1 MNAAPT
7 APPPCAPLS
16 TRDLRS
22 FTAVAEKKILIALA
36 GRLPAWIGPDHLT
49 ALGVIGMAGA
59 GLCYRFLAVSPLALL
74 GVNLFLFLTWFG
86 DSLDGTLARVRQ
98 KQRPRYG
105 FYVDHLVDAFGAIFL
120 LGGLATSG
128 LLSPYAA
135 LALLVAYMLLQI
147 HIALKAH
154 TTRVF
159 QIAFAGIGG
168 TEARIL
174 LGGLNLAL
182 LAWPGIQVVVTPL
195 AWLAAL
201 ALAGV
206 VVADGVRTGRALD
219 REERLL
225 WNEGWLRTPLGP
237 STGPC

>member
-1 MNAAPT
+1 MNT
-7 APPPCAPLS
+7 AKTLLPSPPLS

-22 FTAVAEKKILIALA
+22 FTAEAEKKILVSLA
-36 GRLPAWIGPDHLT
+36 RSLPSWVSPDHLT
-49 ALGVIGMAGA
+49 ALGVISMAGA
-59 GLCYRFLAVSPLALL
+59 GLCYRLLSVSPLALL
-74 GVNLFLFLTWFG
+74 GVNLFLFLNWFG

-120 LGGLATSG
+120 LGGLAASG
-128 LLSPYAA
+128 LVSTYAA
-135 LALLVAYMLLQI
+135 LALLVAYLLLQI

-174 LGGLNLAL
+174 VATLNMAL
-182 LAWPGIQVVVTPL
+182 LVWPGIQPIVAPL
-195 AWLAAL
+195 VWIAAAAL
-201 ALAGV
+201 VAV
-206 VVADGVRTGRALD
+206 VIADGVKTGRALD
-219 REERLL
+219 REERLS
-225 WNEGWLRTPLGP
+225 WSE
-237 STGPC
+237 

>member
-1 MNAAPT
+1 MDNATSNPT
-7 APPPCAPLS
+7 LS

-22 FTAVAEKKILIALA
+22 LTADAEKRLLISLA
-36 GRLPAWIGPDHLT
+36 GRLPSWVGPDHLT
-49 ALGVIGMAGA
+49 ALGVIAMAGA
-59 GLCYRFLAVSPLALL
+59 GLCYRLSTISALALV
-74 GVNLFLFLTWFG
+74 GVNLCLFLNWFG
-86 DSLDGTLARVRQ
+86 DSLDGTVARVRQ

-128 LLSPYAA
+128 LVTPYAA
-135 LALLVAYMLLQI
+135 LGLLIAYMLLQI

-159 QIAFAGIGG
+159 QIAFAGVGG

-174 LGGLNLAL
+174 LGSWNFAL
-182 LAWPGIQVVVTPL
+182 LLWPALQAMVTPL
-195 AWLAAL
+195 AWATAAGL
-201 ALAGV
+201 VGLV
-206 VVADGVRTGRALD
+206 IADGVRTGKALD

-225 WNEGWLRTPLGP
+225 WNDGWLRSPIA
-237 STGPC
+237 PC

>member
-1 MNAAPT
+1 MNT
-7 APPPCAPLS
+7 AKTLLPSPPLS

-22 FTAVAEKKILIALA
+22 FTAEAEKKILVSLA
-36 GRLPAWIGPDHLT
+36 RSLPSWVSPDHLT
-49 ALGVIGMAGA
+49 ALGVISMAGA
-59 GLCYRFLAVSPLALL
+59 GLCYRLLSVSPLALL
-74 GVNLFLFLTWFG
+74 GVNLFLFLNWFG

-120 LGGLATSG
+120 LGGLAASG
-128 LLSPYAA
+128 LVSTYAA
-135 LALLVAYMLLQI
+135 LALLVAYLLLQI

-174 LGGLNLAL
+174 VATLNMAL
-182 LAWPGIQVVVTPL
+182 LVWPGIQPIVAPL
-195 AWLAAL
+195 VWIAAAAL
-201 ALAGV
+201 VAV
-206 VVADGVRTGRALD
+206 VIADGVRTGRALD
-219 REERLL
+219 REERLS
-225 WNEGWLRTPLGP
+225 WSE
-237 STGPC
+237 